1 MRRISLVALFAAP
14 LLFMVSVSAWP
25 SPARANPPTQCH
37 FGSGRPTGFCLG
49 LFSKLHQH
57 GPLFNY
63 GPYYGYPPFE
73 PYGPWNPYL
82 QYNPWADPRL
92 WPALNG
98 HGAGGSCA
106 GCGFHGCWSLGGWFK
121 AHLLSGLS
129 CRLPCRGGCH
139 TGGCHTGGC
148 LTSRCHT
155 GGCYGGTCGLG
166 GCGTPGC
173 HTGGCHT
180 GGCHTGGPSH
190 QSVSDP
196 VHRFS
201 GIGEAGDSAVFYD
214 TLPTIL
220 PASAFA
226 R

>member
-139 TGGCHTGGC
+139 TGGCHTGG
-148 LTSRCHT
+148 
-155 GGCYGGTCGLG
+155 
-166 GCGTPGC
+166 
-173 HTGGCHT
+173 
-180 GGCHTGGPSH
+180 PSH